1 MKDVEEMQS
10 NQEPPCVFDVNSA
23 DLNMPSLRDVESS
36 AEKLKELA
44 KPGKCAAIGE
54 VSEDL

>member
-1 MKDVEEMQS
+1 M
-10 NQEPPCVFDVNSA
+10 FDVNSA